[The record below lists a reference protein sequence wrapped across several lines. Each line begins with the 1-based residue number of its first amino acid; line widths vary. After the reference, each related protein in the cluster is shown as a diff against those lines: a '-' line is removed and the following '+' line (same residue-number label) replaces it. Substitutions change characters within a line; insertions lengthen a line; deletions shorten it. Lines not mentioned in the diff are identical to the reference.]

1 MISWNEH
8 DDTVS
13 SVPLSSVCLVVSFY
27 IYFLGFKPEKVDLQN
42 KFVFFDL
49 PFNNFGDGAHTFFF
63 DSSIVDFFGAL
74 LNL

>member
-1 MISWNEH
+1 MTIVNS
-8 DDTVS
+8 VS
-13 SVPLSSVCLVVSFY
+13 YRRFVFVVIFPTNFLVFQ
-27 IYFLGFKPEKVDLQN
+27 PEKVDLQN

-49 PFNNFGDGAHTFFF
+49 PLNNLVDGAHTFFF

>member
-1 MISWNEH
+1 MTIVNS
-8 DDTVS
+8 VS
-13 SVPLSSVCLVVSFY
+13 YRRFVFVVSFY
-27 IYFLGFKPEKVDLQN
+27 TYFLDFRPEKVDLQN

-49 PFNNFGDGAHTFFF
+49 PFNNFVDGAHTFFF

>member
-1 MISWNEH
+1 MTIVNS
-8 DDTVS
+8 VS
-13 SVPLSSVCLVVSFY
+13 YRRFVFVVIFHT
-27 IYFLGFKPEKVDLQN
+27 YFLVFQPEKVDLQN

-49 PFNNFGDGAHTFFF
+49 PFNNFGNGAHTFFF

>member
-1 MISWNEH
+1 MTIENS
-8 DDTVS
+8 VS
-13 SVPLSSVCLVVSFY
+13 YRRFVFVVIFHT
-27 IYFLGFKPEKVDLQN
+27 YFLVFQPEKVDLQN

>member
-1 MISWNEH
+1 MTIENS
-8 DDTVS
+8 VS
-13 SVPLSSVCLVVSFY
+13 YRRFVFVVIFHT
-27 IYFLGFKPEKVDLQN
+27 YFLVFRPEKVDLQN

-74 LNL
+74 LNLKCMW